1 MWVSFPSLQYYN
13 CDPQNFDG
21 EYLTDSHTLCSQ
33 HTRIVHV
40 PRLMEI
46 GWSDIVNCLS
56 KANALLGH
64 KQLWCYIQEAGGL
77 RHDLPSPFL
86 LSFPLNLKY
95 CHTWHI
101 SPFLLLLS
109 FPLLSHSIFSTPL
122 SSPPSILSPS
132 PSSNPPGTAEQY
144 SLVVGGEANLWA
156 EYVDVTNFLSRMW
169 PRASAAGERLW
180 SDKSVKSLV
189 DADPRLN
196 NMRCRMIRWDV
207 SIHMNWFSI
216 MPELCVL
223 KWLVRW
229 DSTGDGDTKLCSMVS
244 RFFGGEQ
251 LNCVQECSNTEDLY
265 AVALICR
272 NMLNLP
278 RERGTTAYM

>member
-1 MWVSFPSLQYYN
+1 MVVRHWNSRGWCHGLSIHTCGVARYSRPQSKILPYMTYLSLPPSPVIPPPL
-13 CDPQNFDG
+13 PF
-21 EYLTDSHTLCSQ
+21 YLLH
-33 HTRIVHV
+33 
-40 PRLMEI
+40 
-46 GWSDIVNCLS
+46 
-56 KANALLGH
+56 
-64 KQLWCYIQEAGGL
+64 
-77 RHDLPSPFL
+77 SPFL
-86 LSFPLNLKY
+86 PSF
-95 CHTWHI
+95 H
-101 SPFLLLLS
+101 
-109 FPLLSHSIFSTPL
+109 PL
-122 SSPPSILSPS
+122 SLS

-223 KWLVRW
+223 KWLVR
-229 DSTGDGDTKLCSMVS
+229 
-244 RFFGGEQ
+244 
-251 LNCVQECSNTEDLY
+251 
-265 AVALICR
+265 
-272 NMLNLP
+272 
-278 RERGTTAYM
+278 